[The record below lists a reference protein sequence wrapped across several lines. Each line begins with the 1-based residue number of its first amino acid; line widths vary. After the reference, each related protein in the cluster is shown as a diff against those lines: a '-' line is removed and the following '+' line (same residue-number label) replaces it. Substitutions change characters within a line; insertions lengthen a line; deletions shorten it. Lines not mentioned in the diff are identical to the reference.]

1 MKEAILKIQTK
12 DDKPLLRGHFHQAF
26 FFVIFGASTIIIS
39 KHYLGPYFFELLIYL
54 LSLNALFLI
63 SALYHR
69 PNWSPKKRMWMR
81 RLDHSAIFIL
91 IAGTGTPILRLRTP
105 DEMSNLLLSAN
116 WTIAFFGIL
125 FSLVWI
131 TAPKIINAAV
141 YLGAGGF
148 WFIFLKTFYNTMD
161 PIEFFLLLGGGF
173 VYILGAIIYAS
184 KKPNLFKSV
193 FGYHELFHVL
203 VIVGSILHLI
213 LVLNLY

>member
-1 MKEAILKIQTK
+1 MEQAILSISTK
-12 DDKPLLRGHFHQAF
+12 NDKPLLRGHFHQSF
-26 FFVIFGASTIIIS
+26 FFFIFGASTIIVSNYYNHLYFLELIT
-39 KHYLGPYFFELLIYL
+39 YLI
-54 LSLNALFLI
+54 SLNSLFLI

-69 PNWSPKKRMWMR
+69 PNWSQKKRMWMR

-105 DEMSNLLLSAN
+105 GEMSNLLLSAN
-116 WTIAFFGIL
+116 WTIAFLGIL

-131 TAPKIINAAV
+131 TAPKIINATV

-193 FGYHELFHVL
+193 FGYHELFHIL

-213 LVLNLY
+213 LVLKLY